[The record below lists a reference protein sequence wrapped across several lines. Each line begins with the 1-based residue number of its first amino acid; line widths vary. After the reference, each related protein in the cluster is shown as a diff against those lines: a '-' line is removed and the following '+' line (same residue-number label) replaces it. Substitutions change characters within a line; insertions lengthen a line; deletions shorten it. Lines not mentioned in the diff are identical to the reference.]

1 MEANEILNNE
11 ELIDVTDEVIKTP
24 PVESNS
30 VVGKLVVGIGVL
42 GVAGVAVLLYKKHK
56 NKTND
61 NDDCDN
67 KRRFTLLKS
76 KDENDEDELEELDP
90 DEYEE
95 EKVPITRSLL
105 FYFYERMLLCTNMY
119 TTDPLKSSI
128 D

>member
-1 MEANEILNNE
+1 MEANNDFLNE

-30 VVGKLVVGIGVL
+30 VVGKLVVGIGIL

-61 NDDCDN
+61 NDDCNN

-76 KDENDEDELEELDP
+76 KDENDNDGLEELDP

-95 EKVPITRSLL
+95 EK
-105 FYFYERMLLCTNMY
+105 
-119 TTDPLKSSI
+119 
-128 D
+128 

>member
-1 MEANEILNNE
+1 MEANNDFLNE

-56 NKTND
+56 NKTKTND

-76 KDENDEDELEELDP
+76 KDENDNDGLEELDP

-95 EKVPITRSLL
+95 EK
-105 FYFYERMLLCTNMY
+105 
-119 TTDPLKSSI
+119 
-128 D
+128 

>member
-56 NKTND
+56 RKEQIFIFLILLMIYTILTD
-61 NDDCDN
+61 ISKP
-67 KRRFTLLKS
+67 KRS
-76 KDENDEDELEELDP
+76 
-90 DEYEE
+90 
-95 EKVPITRSLL
+95 
-105 FYFYERMLLCTNMY
+105 
-119 TTDPLKSSI
+119 
-128 D
+128 

>member
-42 GVAGVAVLLYKKHK
+42 GVAGAAVLLYKKHK

-76 KDENDEDELEELDP
+76 KDENDEDELEALDP

-95 EKVPITRSLL
+95 EK
-105 FYFYERMLLCTNMY
+105 
-119 TTDPLKSSI
+119 
-128 D
+128 

>member
-56 NKTND
+56 NKIND
-61 NDDCDN
+61 NDDCNN

-95 EKVPITRSLL
+95 EK
-105 FYFYERMLLCTNMY
+105 
-119 TTDPLKSSI
+119 
-128 D
+128 

>member
-56 NKTND
+56 NKTKTND

-95 EKVPITRSLL
+95 EK
-105 FYFYERMLLCTNMY
+105 
-119 TTDPLKSSI
+119 
-128 D
+128 

>member
-76 KDENDEDELEELDP
+76 KDENDNDGLEELDP

-95 EKVPITRSLL
+95 EK
-105 FYFYERMLLCTNMY
+105 
-119 TTDPLKSSI
+119 
-128 D
+128 

>member
-1 MEANEILNNE
+1 MEANNDFLNE

-76 KDENDEDELEELDP
+76 KDENYEDELEELDP

-95 EKVPITRSLL
+95 EK
-105 FYFYERMLLCTNMY
+105 
-119 TTDPLKSSI
+119 
-128 D
+128 

>member
-1 MEANEILNNE
+1 MEANNDFLNE

-95 EKVPITRSLL
+95 EKYYFKEKVPITRSLL
-105 FYFYERMLLCTNMY
+105 FCFL
-119 TTDPLKSSI
+119 
-128 D
+128 

>member
-56 NKTND
+56 NN
-61 NDDCDN
+61 N
-67 KRRFTLLKS
+67 KNSRG
-76 KDENDEDELEELDP
+76 
-90 DEYEE
+90 
-95 EKVPITRSLL
+95 I
-105 FYFYERMLLCTNMY
+105 
-119 TTDPLKSSI
+119 I
-128 D
+128 A

>member
-76 KDENDEDELEELDP
+76 KDENDEDELAELDP

-95 EKVPITRSLL
+95 EK
-105 FYFYERMLLCTNMY
+105 
-119 TTDPLKSSI
+119 
-128 D
+128 

>member
-1 MEANEILNNE
+1 MEANNDFLNE

-90 DEYEE
+90 DLYEE
-95 EKVPITRSLL
+95 EK
-105 FYFYERMLLCTNMY
+105 
-119 TTDPLKSSI
+119 
-128 D
+128 

>member
-1 MEANEILNNE
+1 MEANNDFLNE

-76 KDENDEDELEELDP
+76 KDENDEDKLEELDP

-95 EKVPITRSLL
+95 EK
-105 FYFYERMLLCTNMY
+105 
-119 TTDPLKSSI
+119 
-128 D
+128 